1 LRPLH
6 YDGALLAVGN
16 RRGALGAPRILLAV
30 LGAAALLIAGC
41 GGGSSDSGPQSK
53 PAPAA
58 SEFPQPNGQPLIKF
72 LQGVAT
78 PVQRVVAPAG
88 KVYRP
93 GENRYAFGVF
103 NVDRSQISDATVAI
117 YVAPGKDGSG
127 PASGPYPARI
137 DTLATKAAFHSK
149 TTADDPQAALAAYV
163 SEVKFDKPGPY
174 TVTAIFKEGDSLKAV
189 LAPGTADVGA
199 GAVPAV
205 GDQAPATHTDTSST
219 VGNPSLL
226 DTRVP
231 PDTMHDV
238 DYADVLGKK
247 PIVLLFASPA
257 LCVSRTCGPVADVT
271 EQVKQDFRDKVAFI
285 HQEPY
290 VDNQIQKGFRP
301 PLQAFHLTDEPWVF
315 VIDKNGVIRSEIEG
329 PFGVDELTRD
339 VQQVAG

>member
-1 LRPLH
+1 LRRLE
-6 YDGALLAVGN
+6 YDDAVLAVGKV
-16 RRGALGAPRILLAV
+16 RSALVALAILL
-30 LGAAALLIAGC
+30 GAALLIAGC

-58 SEFPQPNGQPLIKF
+58 SEFPDPGGQPLLQF
-72 LQGVAT
+72 LQSNASE
-78 PVQRVVAPAG
+78 VQRVVAPAG
-88 KVYRP
+88 TVRRV
-93 GENRYAFGVF
+93 GENRYAFGIF
-103 NVDRSQISDATVAI
+103 NVDRSQITDATVAI
-117 YVAPGKDGSG
+117 YVAPGRDGRG

-137 DTLATKAAFHSK
+137 DSLATKPAFHSK

-163 SEVKFDKPGPY
+163 SEVKFPRPGPY
-174 TVTAIFKEGDSLKAV
+174 TVAAVFKEGDSYKAV
-189 LAPGTADVGA
+189 LAAETADVGA
-199 GAVPAV
+199 ADVPAI
-205 GDQAPATHTDTSST
+205 GDKAPVTETDTKDT

-238 DYADVLGKK
+238 NYADVLGKK

-257 LCVSRTCGPVADVT
+257 LCISRTCGPVADVT
-271 EQVKQDFRDKVAFI
+271 EQVKQQFGDKVAFI

-315 VIDKNGVIRSEIEG
+315 VIDKTGVIRSEIEG
-329 PFGVDELTRD
+329 PFGVDELTKD
-339 VQQVAG
+339 VQQVTG